1 MIQTIGF
8 LGGGQLARMSAL
20 AAYRLGFK
28 VAVFESIA
36 DSPAGVLTKL
46 DFPGSINDDHRL
58 KEFAEACDIITLENE
73 FIDPARLELLQ
84 SFGKD
89 VFPSPY
95 TISHIQDK
103 LIQKQTFK
111 SRGLP
116 VPDFIPVTN
125 SSSYDS
131 LSAILGAEFLLKSR
145 KMGYDGYGNHF
156 VANSNDFAEGM
167 GKLTS
172 RHDKIM
178 AERKIEFVKEL
189 AVMVAINSTG
199 TAVYPVVETIQEN
212 HICKLVI
219 APADISLTTR
229 QKVEMIAIEAVKSVN
244 GKGIFGIELFLT
256 ADEDVFI
263 NEIAPRPH
271 NSGHYTIE
279 GCVTSQFE
287 NHIRSILDLP
297 LGDTSLVDDCSV
309 MINTLGK
316 NPGEG
321 KIMNYTEILTDP
333 NVHLH
338 FYGKSE
344 SRKGR
349 KMGHMT
355 MNGNNVQEV
364 ISILEK
370 LEKEIIIGKS
380 KNE

>member
-36 DSPAGVLTKL
+36 DSPAGMLTKL
-46 DFPGSINDDHRL
+46 DFPGSINDDQKL
-58 KEFAEACDIITLENE
+58 KEFADACDIITLENE
-73 FIDPARLELLQ
+73 FIDPSRLELLQ
-84 SFGKD
+84 SFGKN
-89 VFPSPY
+89 VFPSPHS
-95 TISHIQDK
+95 ISLIQDK

-111 SRGLP
+111 SMGLP
-116 VPDFIPVTN
+116 IPDFLPVLD

-131 LSAILGAEFLLKSR
+131 LSIALGSEFLLKSR

-156 VANSNDFAEGM
+156 VKNSEDFVEGLA
-167 GKLTS
+167 KLTS
-172 RHDKIM
+172 RHDNIM
-178 AERKIEFVKEL
+178 AEQKIKFVKEL

-219 APADISLTTR
+219 APAEISNETR
-229 QKVEMIAIEAVKSVN
+229 QKVEMIAIEAVKSVD
-244 GKGIFGIELFLT
+244 GKGIFGVEMFLT
-256 ADEDVFI
+256 ANDDIFI

-287 NHIRSILDLP
+287 NHIRAILDLP
-297 LGDTSLVDDCSV
+297 FGDTSLVDNCSV

-321 KIMNYTEILTDP
+321 RIMNYDEVLNEHD
-333 NVHLH
+333 VHLH

-355 MNGNNVQEV
+355 MNGKNVNKV

-370 LEKEIIIGKS
+370 LEKTLIIGKN
-380 KNE
+380 K

>member
-36 DSPAGVLTKL
+36 NSPAGMLTKL
-46 DFPGSINDDHRL
+46 DFPGSINDDQKL

-73 FIDPARLELLQ
+73 FIDPSRLELLQ
-84 SFGKD
+84 SFAKN
-89 VFPSPY
+89 VFPSPH
-95 TISHIQDK
+95 TISLIQDK

-111 SRGLP
+111 SQGLP
-116 VPDFIPVTN
+116 VPDFVPVTN

-131 LSAILGAEFLLKSR
+131 LSSTLGSEFLLKSR

-156 VANSNDFAEGM
+156 VKNSDDFCEGM
-167 GKLTS
+167 KKLTS
-172 RHDKIM
+172 RHDNIM
-178 AERKIEFVKEL
+178 AEQKIEFVKEL

-219 APADISLTTR
+219 APADISPDTR
-229 QKVEMIAIEAVKSVN
+229 SKVEMIAVEAVKSVE
-244 GKGIFGIELFLT
+244 GKGIFGVEMFFT
-256 ADEDVFI
+256 ADEEIFI

-287 NHIRSILDLP
+287 NHIRAVLDLP
-297 LGDTSLVDDCSV
+297 FGDTSLVDDCSV

-316 NPGEG
+316 YPGEG
-321 KIMNYTEILTDP
+321 KIINYDEILTEP
-333 NVHLH
+333 GVHLH

-349 KMGHMT
+349 KMGHLT
-355 MNGNNVQEV
+355 MNGKNVNDL
-364 ISILEK
+364 ISTLERVENT
-370 LEKEIIIGKS
+370 LIIGK
-380 KNE
+380 K

>member
-20 AAYRLGFK
+20 AAFRLGFK

-36 DSPAGVLTKL
+36 DSPAGMLTKL
-46 DFPGSINDDHRL
+46 DFPGSINDDQKL
-58 KEFAEACDIITLENE
+58 EEFAEVCDVITLENE
-73 FIDPARLELLQ
+73 FIDPSRLELLQ
-84 SFGKD
+84 SFGKN
-89 VFPSPY
+89 VFPSPQ
-95 TISHIQDK
+95 TISLIQDK
-103 LIQKQTFK
+103 LIQKQTFRSK
-111 SRGLP
+111 GLP
-116 VPDFIPVTN
+116 VPDFVPVTD
-125 SSSYDS
+125 SSSFDS
-131 LSAILGAEFLLKSR
+131 LSSTLGSEFLLKSR

-156 VANSNDFAEGM
+156 VKNSADFIEGVVR
-167 GKLTS
+167 LTS
-172 RHDKIM
+172 LHDNIM
-178 AERKIEFVKEL
+178 AEQKIEFVKEL

-219 APADISLTTR
+219 APADISPETR
-229 QKVEMIAIEAVKSVN
+229 SKVETIAVEAVKSVD
-244 GKGIFGIELFLT
+244 GKGIFGVEMFLT
-256 ADEDVFI
+256 ANEEIFI

-287 NHIRSILDLP
+287 NHIRAILDLP
-297 LGDTSLVDDCSV
+297 FGNTSLVDICSV

-321 KIMNYTEILTDP
+321 RIMNYDEVLNEP

-355 MNGNNVQEV
+355 MNGKNVNEV

-370 LEKEIIIGKS
+370 LENTLNIGK
-380 KNE
+380 N